1 NILRLPNELLEQIVK
16 FLRPSTTMHVLAG
29 AGFSFV
35 SSDFKRSRHG
45 DTPETLQYVS
55 EVSNLRNV
63 AMTCTRLLPIVERVL
78 YRDIRLPLRALRYCH
93 PDGIRYPYS
102 LTCLLAR
109 TLFKR
114 TDLAARVVSLEIWFQ
129 DRRLVSNTKQTLLP
143 SDGPHFDVFSQACAK
158 VSALSIDWKER
169 GIWLSELSSS
179 GEMALQAVLIGSL
192 PNLQKLKFFSST
204 TFWDWNKSH
213 PLIRSMPMPYERPY
227 LDLALRYS
235 GLTSLTIASHLPV
248 RAFPVHSLAKLHLDI
263 NFFAGRLE
271 WLDSP
276 LMLPNVND
284 LSIIANHIG
293 PYRTYTTLYWPSVST
308 PPIREGLLIF
318 LKNSVPN
325 VTTFA
330 IETPTG
336 PVPMK
341 AGDFG
346 LKEDNLPVL
355 RLDDPQDI
363 EFHPLY
369 DRWSDAN
376 TWSWLTT
383 TITPLKPLVNHFA
396 LPLNW
401 YSSGF
406 NTPPFSGLQGFVK
419 LQSLHVPKVALR
431 RSRLA
436 EDFNEDDEAAAI
448 DCLPRS
454 LRSLVVS
461 QVDFDTCKWIQEM
474 LVQSNEFFPDLKDV
488 RLVFGNEPMP
498 IVPPGFTE
506 AVQQAGAVLTAQWK
520 DEVRVVK

>member
-1 NILRLPNELLEQIVK
+1 
-16 FLRPSTTMHVLAG
+16 MHVLTG
-29 AGFSFV
+29 AGFSFI
-35 SSDFKRSRHG
+35 SSDFIHGRRG
-45 DTPETLQYVS
+45 DTRETLQYMR
-55 EVSNLRNV
+55 EVSNLRNT

-78 YRDIRLPLRALRYCH
+78 YRDIRLPLRRLHYCR
-93 PDGIRYPYS
+93 PGGNFYPHS
-102 LTCLLAR
+102 LTCLLTR

-114 TDLAARVVSLEIWFQ
+114 PDLAARVVSLEIWFL

-158 VSALSIDWKER
+158 VSAFSIDWKER

-204 TFWDWNKSH
+204 TFWKWNNTY

-263 NFFAGRLE
+263 NFFARRSE

-276 LMLPNVND
+276 LMLPNVNY

-293 PYRTYTTLYWPSVST
+293 PYRNSTTLYWPSVST
-308 PPIREGLLIF
+308 PSIREGLLIF

-336 PVPMK
+336 PVPMT
-341 AGDFG
+341 AGEYG

-363 EFHPLY
+363 DSHPLY
-369 DRWSDAN
+369 HRGSDVS

-383 TITPLKPLVNHFA
+383 TITPLKPFVTHFA

-401 YSSGF
+401 YSSGL
-406 NTPPFSGLQGFVK
+406 NTPPFSGLQGFVR
-419 LQSLHVPKVALR
+419 LQSLHVPRVALR

-436 EDFNEDDEAAAI
+436 EDFNEDDQAAAI

-461 QVDFDTCKWIQEM
+461 QVDFDMCKWIQEM

-488 RLVFGNEPMP
+488 RLVLTDEPLP
-498 IVPPGFTE
+498 IAPPGFGE
-506 AVQQAGAVLTAQWK
+506 AVRQAGVVLTAQWK
-520 DEVRVVK
+520 DEVRVLK